1 VSRESDYD
9 AEVAYQVWR
18 RGGNPDLV
26 DRDRTADHYDS
37 GCTEDEAATNCGDSG
52 AGANMEREY
61 LGYLGDRVYAQTQD
75 GFLILTTDNAD
86 TKRTSAFVSGGA
98 YDPRPNRPDPAARAN

>member
-1 VSRESDYD
+1 MSRESDYD

-37 GCTEDEAATNCGDSG
+37 GCTEDEAAAYELRRQRGRSEHGDEH
-52 AGANMEREY
+52 AG
-61 LGYLGDRVYAQTQD
+61 T
-75 GFLILTTDNAD
+75 
-86 TKRTSAFVSGGA
+86 
-98 YDPRPNRPDPAARAN
+98 

>member
-1 VSRESDYD
+1 MNVSRESDYD

-37 GCTEDEAATNCGDSG
+37 GCTEDEAAAYELRRQRGRSEHGDEH
-52 AGANMEREY
+52 AG
-61 LGYLGDRVYAQTQD
+61 T
-75 GFLILTTDNAD
+75 
-86 TKRTSAFVSGGA
+86 
-98 YDPRPNRPDPAARAN
+98 